1 MYPPPP
7 HTQAFLC
14 IYFTQQAMVKARV
27 DATLE
32 ALFVELRTMAEKLR
46 KGEEVNLSRG
56 LEIIGL
62 IEQNVRSIPWRGDY
76 QYVKQHIRDAAHK
89 KGLI

>member
-7 HTQAFLC
+7 QSFQC
-14 IYFTQQAMVKARV
+14 IYFTQQAMAKARV
-27 DATLE
+27 DAAFE

-46 KGEEVNLSRG
+46 KGEEVILSRG

-62 IEQNVRSIPWRGDY
+62 IE
-76 QYVKQHIRDAAHK
+76 
-89 KGLI
+89 

>member
-1 MYPPPP
+1 M
-7 HTQAFLC
+7 A
-14 IYFTQQAMVKARV
+14 KARV
-27 DATLE
+27 DAAFE

-62 IEQNVRSIPWRGDY
+62 IERNVQNIPWRGDY
-76 QYVKQHIRDAAHK
+76 QYAKQHIRDAARK
-89 KGLI
+89 KGII

>member
-1 MYPPPP
+1 M
-7 HTQAFLC
+7 A
-14 IYFTQQAMVKARV
+14 KARV
-27 DATLE
+27 DAAFE

-62 IEQNVRSIPWRGDY
+62 IERNVPSIPWRGDY
-76 QYVKQHIRDAAHK
+76 QYAKQHIRDAARK